1 MEENGN
7 CQTNL
12 KRKTERLERP
22 EKEKAGITGKAKE
35 KVSLWEKICRE
46 RKAGGGGLQDGGLE
60 KYAEKRHETIGCD
73 GLMPGRI

>member
-46 RKAGGGGLQDGGLE
+46 RKAGGADCKMGV
-60 KYAEKRHETIGCD
+60 
-73 GLMPGRI
+73 